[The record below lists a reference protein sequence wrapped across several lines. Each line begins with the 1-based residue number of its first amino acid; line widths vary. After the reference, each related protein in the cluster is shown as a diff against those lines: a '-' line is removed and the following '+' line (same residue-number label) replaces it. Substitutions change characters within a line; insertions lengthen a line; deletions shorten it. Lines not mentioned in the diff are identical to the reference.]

1 MGDFHHSLNI
11 LTHENLERYSQMKIK
26 NAPQPARLSS
36 RSAKAE
42 LITGAWVYLPA
53 HTYFLFSLKINFIGF
68 STKGILLVC
77 FFCPSA
83 SDMEYHT

>member
-1 MGDFHHSLNI
+1 MIFHHSLNI

-53 HTYFLFSLKINFIGF
+53 HTYFFVFFKDKLYW
-68 STKGILLVC
+68 ILNKRNTFGV

-83 SDMEYHT
+83 SDMEHHT